1 MGKTKKAGLLARA
14 VTCLAATIAIAL
26 GTASPAFAAG
36 EIDGSVDTS
45 NISVTVPTSIPCTM
59 MADGTVVAPSGLTI
73 VNSGDAV
80 VMDAYTA
87 DAMGNAVDFTLD
99 IGGTRALSRTGGKDS
114 APASGIDFSSGSKE
128 LRLKVSKL
136 DRKINAALMD
146 KASSGGTD
154 MLKLGFKF
162 SEKALQG
169 VVSISGDTTVGSTL
183 TATTSNLQ
191 ADAKPSYQWYRDG
204 SAIPGATGGTYTTVE
219 ADAGHEIIC
228 KVTDSSGRYSG
239 VLTSNVI
246 TPVQPEPVAF
256 AVFSADDSSL
266 NFYKRPNVPEAGTRF
281 EGKTATEVYTGIET
295 NRWFGYERPW
305 DSRSA
310 SIWSTKVVDV
320 IQPEYTTS
328 WFKDCSNLI
337 SVDLRKLD
345 TSNVKKMD
353 QMFWGCSS
361 LRTLDVSGFNTGNVD
376 TMASM
381 FDGCSN
387 LVELDVSGFNTSNV
401 TEMGAMF
408 SDCSRLRTL
417 DVSGFDTSNV
427 TAMQV
432 MFGGCSSLEELDVS
446 GFNTSKAVKLWS
458 MFKDCSSLKKLD
470 VSGFDTSK
478 ADTLK
483 EMFSGCSTLTELDVS
498 GFVTSNVEPGLP
510 YNPTGIQWMF
520 ADCQKIKFLDLT
532 GFDTRNLAT
541 NAGALSAFSNN
552 RMLERIKVGR
562 NCIANFPRPDK
573 NYIPGA
579 DGKWYNSRG
588 VGFTPDKIPSNVADT
603 YTAWDPNLH
612 GSVNITGDMQ
622 NGLKAK
628 VSGAQSDAK
637 LAFEWHRKRTVTDSF
652 TWDIP
657 MLTPA
662 QRTISVGENA
672 YIEVSMM
679 DSNPVRNGYTIV
691 VTGDSGEVYRQTF
704 VELGTATIQIPP
716 SEVYFLRIEN
726 TDPTA
731 HTAYVR
737 ITSDKDSL
745 IAWAASDS
753 IGVSEA
759 GDYYC
764 VVTDTSGKYKGK
776 LVSNTLTVR

>member
-1 MGKTKKAGLLARA
+1 MKKDGNRLEGIGERIAVRLTLLEE
-14 VTCLAATIAIAL
+14 AL
-26 GTASPAFAAG
+26 GMTPGDPEIYGNWIASKAPEPENGAEEVGVIEGMEAVEDATTCFPRTEDGVPFCWDYQIKGFFKDACSSLRRVPGTRSSKLTAFKK
-36 EIDGSVDTS
+36 V
-45 NISVTVPTSIPCTM
+45 
-59 MADGTVVAPSGLTI
+59 
-73 VNSGDAV
+73 
-80 VMDAYTA
+80 
-87 DAMGNAVDFTLD
+87 
-99 IGGTRALSRTGGKDS
+99 IGGTRALSRSGGKDT

-183 TATTSNLQ
+183 TETTSNLQ

-353 QMFWGCSS
+353 QMFWDCSS

-381 FDGCSN
+381 FHGCSN
-387 LVELDVSGFNTSNV
+387 LV
-401 TEMGAMF
+401 
-408 SDCSRLRTL
+408 
-417 DVSGFDTSNV
+417 
-427 TAMQV
+427 
-432 MFGGCSSLEELDVS
+432 
-446 GFNTSKAVKLWS
+446 
-458 MFKDCSSLKKLD
+458 
-470 VSGFDTSK
+470 
-478 ADTLK
+478 
-483 EMFSGCSTLTELDVS
+483 
-498 GFVTSNVEPGLP
+498 
-510 YNPTGIQWMF
+510 
-520 ADCQKIKFLDLT
+520 
-532 GFDTRNLAT
+532 
-541 NAGALSAFSNN
+541 
-552 RMLERIKVGR
+552 
-562 NCIANFPRPDK
+562 
-573 NYIPGA
+573 
-579 DGKWYNSRG
+579 
-588 VGFTPDKIPSNVADT
+588 
-603 YTAWDPNLH
+603 
-612 GSVNITGDMQ
+612 
-622 NGLKAK
+622 
-628 VSGAQSDAK
+628 
-637 LAFEWHRKRTVTDSF
+637 
-652 TWDIP
+652 
-657 MLTPA
+657 
-662 QRTISVGENA
+662 
-672 YIEVSMM
+672 
-679 DSNPVRNGYTIV
+679 
-691 VTGDSGEVYRQTF
+691 
-704 VELGTATIQIPP
+704 
-716 SEVYFLRIEN
+716 
-726 TDPTA
+726 
-731 HTAYVR
+731 
-737 ITSDKDSL
+737 
-745 IAWAASDS
+745 
-753 IGVSEA
+753 
-759 GDYYC
+759 
-764 VVTDTSGKYKGK
+764 
-776 LVSNTLTVR
+776 

>member
-1 MGKTKKAGLLARA
+1 MGKTKKVGIIARTL
-14 VTCLAATIAIAL
+14 TCLMATAAIAL
-26 GTASPAFAAG
+26 STASPAFAAS
-36 EIDGSVDTS
+36 EVTDSVDTS
-45 NISVTVPTSIPCTM
+45 NISVTVPTTIPCTM
-59 MADGTVVAPSGLTI
+59 MADGTVVAPSDLSI
-73 VNSGDAV
+73 ANSGDAV

-328 WFKDCSNLI
+328 WFKGCSNLI

-353 QMFWGCSS
+353 QMFWDCSS
-361 LRTLDVSGFNTGNVD
+361 LRT
-376 TMASM
+376 
-381 FDGCSN
+381 
-387 LVELDVSGFNTSNV
+387 LDVSGFNTSNV

-408 SDCSRLRTL
+408 YDCSRLRT
-417 DVSGFDTSNV
+417 
-427 TAMQV
+427 
-432 MFGGCSSLEELDVS
+432 
-446 GFNTSKAVKLWS
+446 
-458 MFKDCSSLKKLD
+458 LD

-588 VGFTPDKIPSNVADT
+588 VGFDEIPSNVADT
-603 YTAWDPNLH
+603 YSAIPPRMSA
-612 GSVNITGDMQ
+612 SVI
-622 NGLKAK
+622 
-628 VSGAQSDAK
+628 
-637 LAFEWHRKRTVTDSF
+637 DS
-652 TWDIP
+652 
-657 MLTPA
+657 A
-662 QRTISVGENA
+662 SSVD
-672 YIEVSMM
+672 VSMQM
-679 DSNPVRNGYTIV
+679 PNDAMK
-691 VTGDSGEVYRQTF
+691 GEFY
-704 VELGTATIQIPP
+704 E
-716 SEVYFLRIEN
+716 
-726 TDPTA
+726 
-731 HTAYVR
+731 
-737 ITSDKDSL
+737 
-745 IAWAASDS
+745 
-753 IGVSEA
+753 
-759 GDYYC
+759 
-764 VVTDTSGKYKGK
+764 
-776 LVSNTLTVR
+776 

>member
-1 MGKTKKAGLLARA
+1 MGKTKKAGVIARA
-14 VTCLAATIAIAL
+14 VTCLAATVAIAL

-36 EIDGSVDTS
+36 EVTDSVDTS
-45 NISVTVPTSIPCTM
+45 NISVTVPTTIPCTM
-59 MADGTVVAPSGLTI
+59 MADGTVVAPSGLSI

-345 TSNVKKMD
+345 TSNVKKWTRCFGIV
-353 QMFWGCSS
+353 QVC
-361 LRTLDVSGFNTGNVD
+361 
-376 TMASM
+376 
-381 FDGCSN
+381 
-387 LVELDVSGFNTSNV
+387 EL
-401 TEMGAMF
+401 
-408 SDCSRLRTL
+408 
-417 DVSGFDTSNV
+417 
-427 TAMQV
+427 
-432 MFGGCSSLEELDVS
+432 
-446 GFNTSKAVKLWS
+446 
-458 MFKDCSSLKKLD
+458 
-470 VSGFDTSK
+470 
-478 ADTLK
+478 
-483 EMFSGCSTLTELDVS
+483 
-498 GFVTSNVEPGLP
+498 
-510 YNPTGIQWMF
+510 WM
-520 ADCQKIKFLDLT
+520 
-532 GFDTRNLAT
+532 
-541 NAGALSAFSNN
+541 
-552 RMLERIKVGR
+552 
-562 NCIANFPRPDK
+562 
-573 NYIPGA
+573 
-579 DGKWYNSRG
+579 
-588 VGFTPDKIPSNVADT
+588 
-603 YTAWDPNLH
+603 
-612 GSVNITGDMQ
+612 
-622 NGLKAK
+622 
-628 VSGAQSDAK
+628 
-637 LAFEWHRKRTVTDSF
+637 
-652 TWDIP
+652 
-657 MLTPA
+657 
-662 QRTISVGENA
+662 
-672 YIEVSMM
+672 
-679 DSNPVRNGYTIV
+679 
-691 VTGDSGEVYRQTF
+691 
-704 VELGTATIQIPP
+704 
-716 SEVYFLRIEN
+716 
-726 TDPTA
+726 
-731 HTAYVR
+731 
-737 ITSDKDSL
+737 
-745 IAWAASDS
+745 
-753 IGVSEA
+753 
-759 GDYYC
+759 
-764 VVTDTSGKYKGK
+764 
-776 LVSNTLTVR
+776 

>member
-59 MADGTVVAPSGLTI
+59 MADGTVVAPSDLSI

-80 VMDAYTA
+80 VVDAYTE

-136 DRKINAALMD
+136 DRRINAALMD

-353 QMFWGCSS
+353 QMFWDCSS

-381 FDGCSN
+381 FHGCSN

-417 DVSGFDTSNV
+417 DVSGFDTS
-427 TAMQV
+427 
-432 MFGGCSSLEELDVS
+432 
-446 GFNTSKAVKLWS
+446 
-458 MFKDCSSLKKLD
+458 
-470 VSGFDTSK
+470 K

-498 GFVTSNVEPGLP
+498 GFVTSNVEPGSP

-716 SEVYFLRIEN
+716 SGVYFLRIEN
-726 TDPTA
+726 TDPMA

-745 IAWAASDS
+745 IAGAASDS

-764 VVTDTSGKYKGK
+764 VVTDTSGKYKGQ

>member
-1 MGKTKKAGLLARA
+1 M
-14 VTCLAATIAIAL
+14 
-26 GTASPAFAAG
+26 
-36 EIDGSVDTS
+36 
-45 NISVTVPTSIPCTM
+45 
-59 MADGTVVAPSGLTI
+59 
-73 VNSGDAV
+73 
-80 VMDAYTA
+80 
-87 DAMGNAVDFTLD
+87 
-99 IGGTRALSRTGGKDS
+99 
-114 APASGIDFSSGSKE
+114 
-128 LRLKVSKL
+128 
-136 DRKINAALMD
+136 
-146 KASSGGTD
+146 
-154 MLKLGFKF
+154 
-162 SEKALQG
+162 
-169 VVSISGDTTVGSTL
+169 
-183 TATTSNLQ
+183 
-191 ADAKPSYQWYRDG
+191 
-204 SAIPGATGGTYTTVE
+204 
-219 ADAGHEIIC
+219 
-228 KVTDSSGRYSG
+228 
-239 VLTSNVI
+239 
-246 TPVQPEPVAF
+246 
-256 AVFSADDSSL
+256 
-266 NFYKRPNVPEAGTRF
+266 FY
-281 EGKTATEVYTGIET
+281 
-295 NRWFGYERPW
+295 
-305 DSRSA
+305 
-310 SIWSTKVVDV
+310 
-320 IQPEYTTS
+320 
-328 WFKDCSNLI
+328 DCSH
-337 SVDLRKLD
+337 
-345 TSNVKKMD
+345 
-353 QMFWGCSS
+353 
-361 LRTLDVSGFNTGNVD
+361 
-376 TMASM
+376 
-381 FDGCSN
+381 
-387 LVELDVSGFNTSNV
+387 
-401 TEMGAMF
+401 
-408 SDCSRLRTL
+408 LRTL

-427 TAMQV
+427 TAMNS
-432 MFGGCSSLEELDVS
+432 MFDGCSSLEELDVS

-520 ADCQKIKFLDLT
+520 ADCQRIKFLDLT

-716 SEVYFLRIEN
+716 SGVYFLRIEN

-745 IAWAASDS
+745 IAGAASDS

-764 VVTDTSGKYKGK
+764 VVTDTSGKYKGQ

>member
-1 MGKTKKAGLLARA
+1 MGKTKKAGIIARA
-14 VTCLAATIAIAL
+14 VTCLAATVAIAL

-36 EIDGSVDTS
+36 EVTDSVDTS
-45 NISVTVPTSIPCTM
+45 NISVTVPTTIPCTM
-59 MADGTVVAPSGLTI
+59 MADGTVVAPSDLSI
-73 VNSGDAV
+73 ANSGDAV

-87 DAMGNAVDFTLD
+87 DSMGNAVDFTLD

-169 VVSISGDTTVGSTL
+169 DVSISGDTTVGSTL
-183 TATTSNLQ
+183 TATASNLH

-204 SAIPGATGGTYTTVE
+204 SAIPGAVDGTYTTVE

-295 NRWFGYERPW
+295 NRWLGYERPW

-353 QMFWGCSS
+353 QMFYRCSS

-401 TEMGAMF
+401 TAMGAMF

-427 TAMQV
+427 TAMHS
-432 MFGGCSSLEELDVS
+432 MFDGCSSLEELDVS

-478 ADTLK
+478 ADSLK

-498 GFVTSNVEPGLP
+498 GFVTSNVEPGVP
-510 YNPTGIQWMF
+510 SNPTGIKWMF

-603 YTAWDPNLH
+603 YNAWDPNLH

-704 VELGTATIQIPP
+704 VEFGTAAIQIPT
-716 SEVYFLRIEN
+716 SGVYFLRIEN

-745 IAWAASDS
+745 IAGAASDS

-764 VVTDTSGKYKGK
+764 VVTDTSGKYKGQ

>member
-1 MGKTKKAGLLARA
+1 MGKTKKAGIIARA
-14 VTCLAATIAIAL
+14 VTCLAATVAIAL

-36 EIDGSVDTS
+36 EVTDSVDTS
-45 NISVTVPTSIPCTM
+45 NISVTVPTTIPCTM
-59 MADGTVVAPSGLTI
+59 MADGTVVAPSDLSI
-73 VNSGDAV
+73 ANSGDAV

-87 DAMGNAVDFTLD
+87 DSMGNAVDFTLD
-99 IGGTRALSRTGGKDS
+99 IGGTHALSRTGGKDS

-136 DRKINAALMD
+136 DRKTNAALMD

-169 VVSISGDTTVGSTL
+169 DVSISGDTTVGSTL
-183 TATTSNLQ
+183 TATASNLH

-204 SAIPGATGGTYTTVE
+204 SAIPGAVDGTYTTVE

-295 NRWFGYERPW
+295 NRWLGYERPW

-353 QMFWGCSS
+353 QMFYRCSS

-376 TMASM
+376 TMALM

-401 TEMGAMF
+401 TAMGAMF

-417 DVSGFDTSNV
+417 
-427 TAMQV
+427 
-432 MFGGCSSLEELDVS
+432 
-446 GFNTSKAVKLWS
+446 
-458 MFKDCSSLKKLD
+458 
-470 VSGFDTSK
+470 
-478 ADTLK
+478 
-483 EMFSGCSTLTELDVS
+483 
-498 GFVTSNVEPGLP
+498 
-510 YNPTGIQWMF
+510 
-520 ADCQKIKFLDLT
+520 
-532 GFDTRNLAT
+532 
-541 NAGALSAFSNN
+541 
-552 RMLERIKVGR
+552 ERV
-562 NCIANFPRPDK
+562 
-573 NYIPGA
+573 
-579 DGKWYNSRG
+579 
-588 VGFTPDKIPSNVADT
+588 
-603 YTAWDPNLH
+603 
-612 GSVNITGDMQ
+612 
-622 NGLKAK
+622 
-628 VSGAQSDAK
+628 
-637 LAFEWHRKRTVTDSF
+637 
-652 TWDIP
+652 
-657 MLTPA
+657 
-662 QRTISVGENA
+662 
-672 YIEVSMM
+672 
-679 DSNPVRNGYTIV
+679 
-691 VTGDSGEVYRQTF
+691 
-704 VELGTATIQIPP
+704 
-716 SEVYFLRIEN
+716 
-726 TDPTA
+726 
-731 HTAYVR
+731 
-737 ITSDKDSL
+737 
-745 IAWAASDS
+745 
-753 IGVSEA
+753 
-759 GDYYC
+759 
-764 VVTDTSGKYKGK
+764 
-776 LVSNTLTVR
+776 

>member
-1 MGKTKKAGLLARA
+1 MGKTKKVGIIARTL
-14 VTCLAATIAIAL
+14 TCLMATAAIAL
-26 GTASPAFAAG
+26 STASPAFAAS
-36 EIDGSVDTS
+36 EVTDSVDTS
-45 NISVTVPTSIPCTM
+45 NISVTVPATIPCTM

-204 SAIPGATGGTYTTVE
+204 SVISGAVDGTYTTVE

-295 NRWFGYERPW
+295 NRWLGYERPW

-353 QMFWGCSS
+353 QMFYRCSS
-361 LRTLDVSGFNTGNVD
+361 
-376 TMASM
+376 
-381 FDGCSN
+381 
-387 LVELDVSGFNTSNV
+387 
-401 TEMGAMF
+401 
-408 SDCSRLRTL
+408 LRTL

-427 TAMQV
+427 TAMHS
-432 MFGGCSSLEELDVS
+432 MFDGCSSLEELDVS

-478 ADTLK
+478 ADSLK

-498 GFVTSNVEPGLP
+498 GFVTSNVEPGVP
-510 YNPTGIQWMF
+510 SNPTGIKWMF

-603 YTAWDPNLH
+603 YNAWDPNLH

-704 VELGTATIQIPP
+704 VEFGTAAIQIPT
-716 SEVYFLRIEN
+716 SGVYFLRIEN

-745 IAWAASDS
+745 IAGAASDS

-764 VVTDTSGKYKGK
+764 VVTDTSGKYKGQ

>member
-1 MGKTKKAGLLARA
+1 MGKTKKVGIIARTL
-14 VTCLAATIAIAL
+14 TCLMATAAIAL
-26 GTASPAFAAG
+26 STASPAFAAS
-36 EIDGSVDTS
+36 EVTDSVDTS
-45 NISVTVPTSIPCTM
+45 NISVTVPATIPCTM

-228 KVTDSSGRYSG
+228 KVTDSSDRYSG

-353 QMFWGCSS
+353 QMFWDCSS

-408 SDCSRLRTL
+408 D
-417 DVSGFDTSNV
+417 
-427 TAMQV
+427 
-432 MFGGCSSLEELDVS
+432 GCSSLEELDVS

-588 VGFTPDKIPSNVADT
+588 VGFDEIPSNVADT
-603 YTAWDPNLH
+603 YSAIPPRMSA
-612 GSVNITGDMQ
+612 SVI
-622 NGLKAK
+622 
-628 VSGAQSDAK
+628 
-637 LAFEWHRKRTVTDSF
+637 DS
-652 TWDIP
+652 
-657 MLTPA
+657 A
-662 QRTISVGENA
+662 SSVD
-672 YIEVSMM
+672 VSMQM
-679 DSNPVRNGYTIV
+679 PNDAMK
-691 VTGDSGEVYRQTF
+691 GEFY
-704 VELGTATIQIPP
+704 E
-716 SEVYFLRIEN
+716 
-726 TDPTA
+726 
-731 HTAYVR
+731 
-737 ITSDKDSL
+737 
-745 IAWAASDS
+745 
-753 IGVSEA
+753 
-759 GDYYC
+759 
-764 VVTDTSGKYKGK
+764 
-776 LVSNTLTVR
+776 

>member
-1 MGKTKKAGLLARA
+1 MGKTKKVGIIARTL
-14 VTCLAATIAIAL
+14 TCLMATAAIAL
-26 GTASPAFAAG
+26 STASPAFAAS
-36 EIDGSVDTS
+36 EVTDSVDTS
-45 NISVTVPTSIPCTM
+45 NISVTVPTTIPCTM
-59 MADGTVVAPSGLTI
+59 MADGTVVAPSDLSI
-73 VNSGDAV
+73 ANSGDAV

-328 WFKDCSNLI
+328 WFKGCSNLI

-353 QMFWGCSS
+353 QMFWDCSS

-401 TEMGAMF
+401 TEMNSMF
-408 SDCSRLRTL
+408 D
-417 DVSGFDTSNV
+417 
-427 TAMQV
+427 
-432 MFGGCSSLEELDVS
+432 GCSSLEELDVS

-588 VGFTPDKIPSNVADT
+588 VGFDEIPSNVADT
-603 YTAWDPNLH
+603 YSAIPPRMSA
-612 GSVNITGDMQ
+612 SVI
-622 NGLKAK
+622 
-628 VSGAQSDAK
+628 
-637 LAFEWHRKRTVTDSF
+637 DS
-652 TWDIP
+652 
-657 MLTPA
+657 A
-662 QRTISVGENA
+662 SSVD
-672 YIEVSMM
+672 VSMQM
-679 DSNPVRNGYTIV
+679 PNDAMK
-691 VTGDSGEVYRQTF
+691 GEFY
-704 VELGTATIQIPP
+704 E
-716 SEVYFLRIEN
+716 
-726 TDPTA
+726 
-731 HTAYVR
+731 
-737 ITSDKDSL
+737 
-745 IAWAASDS
+745 
-753 IGVSEA
+753 
-759 GDYYC
+759 
-764 VVTDTSGKYKGK
+764 
-776 LVSNTLTVR
+776 